1 LYFSSASQIRALQCF
16 ASGHLS
22 AHESALL
29 RIESNSDG
37 QTKVIRLIGRSQSEH
52 VDQLKKQLDENPLVR
67 TVLDLKEITLVNID
81 VVRFLGASED
91 KGVELRHCSPY
102 VRDWIDRERDEAKRI

>member
-1 LYFSSASQIRALQCF
+1 MPQYI

-22 AHESALL
+22 ATKKALL
-29 RIESNSDG
+29 RIETDSDG
-37 QTKVIRLIGRSQSEH
+37 QTKVIRLIGRLQSEH
-52 VDQLKKQLDENPLVR
+52 VDQLKRQLDDDRVAR
-67 TVLDLKEITLVNID
+67 TVLDLKEITLVDID

-102 VRDWIDRERDEAKRI
+102 VRDWIDHERDEGKRI

>member
-1 LYFSSASQIRALQCF
+1 VPQYI

-22 AHESALL
+22 ATKEALL
-29 RIESNSDG
+29 RIETDSDG
-37 QTKVIRLIGRSQSEH
+37 QTKVIRLIGRLQSEH
-52 VDQLKKQLDENPLVR
+52 VDQLKRQLDDDRVAR
-67 TVLDLKEITLVNID
+67 TVLDLKEITLVDID

-102 VRDWIDRERDEAKRI
+102 VRDWIDHERDEGKRI

>member
-1 LYFSSASQIRALQCF
+1 VLQHF

-22 AHESALL
+22 ANESALL
-29 RIESNSDG
+29 RIENDSDG
-37 QTKVIRLIGRSQSEH
+37 QTKVIRLIGRLQSEH
-52 VDQLKKQLDENPLVR
+52 VDQLKKLVDEDRVAQ
-67 TVLDLKEITLVNID
+67 TALDLQEVTLVDID

-91 KGVELRHCSPY
+91 KGVELRHCSLY